1 RFKSVFVFT
10 PLLLLRMG
18 SSGADLSFYAV
29 YKTEKFNQ
37 ASASAPTVGSGS
49 PYRIEAIVD
58 PMVSNSVTTA
68 SVTAPGGAPQS
79 LTFDPVNNWLS
90 FSAKFSSQAA
100 LDAAAPSGNY
110 KLVVNTLHQ
119 GQKALTLNLP
129 AETFP
134 GPPHISNW
142 NAAQAINPAANFMLR
157 WDPFGG

>member
-1 RFKSVFVFT
+1 
-10 PLLLLRMG
+10 
-18 SSGADLSFYAV
+18 
-29 YKTEKFNQ
+29 
-37 ASASAPTVGSGS
+37 
-49 PYRIEAIVD
+49 
-58 PMVSNSVTTA
+58 
-68 SVTAPGGAPQS
+68 TAPGGAPQS

-157 WDPFGG
+157 WDPFGGGTTNDFILVLVGDSNTGVLVLRTPSPLQSGALNGTATSVVIPDGQLEPNTVYDVQITFFK